1 MLRLRAS
8 LSRPFILLSAITIGI
23 VFLLSTPSHACRGD
37 GCDGGDASARF
48 NAHGITVTAYD
59 GGGTA
64 YNYTASDHAA
74 PGARYVWTLI
84 PACPR
89 NSPNGDDLLCYGATV
104 GCPIP
109 GDVHWRIYYRNLDPA
124 VNDQWHL
131 STTQCLSS
139 NPLLD
144 IAAVKAAVDRL
155 FHQDLPLPGG
165 TLKVQPPNGALVN
178 LPTIFYT
185 TTTEPLHFAV
195 KALGVS
201 VNVTAT
207 PSEYVWHFG
216 DGVTS
221 TTTTPGHPH
230 PNEDVTHT
238 FTEPTTLAPYVTV
251 VWSGTYTISGFDQTF
266 VIVGTVSRDGP
277 PLQLPVR
284 EARTE
289 LVDGT

>member
-1 MLRLRAS
+1 MPRLLGVSASTVLALALLTAPHNAQGGGCGLRQCVGV
-8 LSRPFILLSAITIGI
+8 SAGVTTYGVEI
-23 VFLLSTPSHACRGD
+23 
-37 GCDGGDASARF
+37 
-48 NAHGITVTAYD
+48 TAYD

-64 YNYTASDHAA
+64 YNYSPEGGAVAHAK
-74 PGARYVWTLI
+74 YVWTLI

-89 NSPNGDDLLCYGATV
+89 NTPGGDDLLCYGATV

-139 NPLLD
+139 TPLLD

-165 TLKVQPPNGALVN
+165 TLRVQPPDGALVN

-185 TTTEPLHFAV
+185 TTTQPLHFAV

-201 VNVTAT
+201 VDVTAT

-216 DGVTS
+216 DGDTA

-238 FTEPTTLAPYVTV
+238 YTAPTTLAPYVTV
-251 VWSGTYTISGFDQTF
+251 VWAGTYTISGFDETF
-266 VIVGTVSRDGP
+266 TITGTVSRDGP

-284 EARTE
+284 EARAE
-289 LVDGT
+289 LIDGR

>member
-1 MLRLRAS
+1 VKQMKLYLLVVLIAVG
-8 LSRPFILLSAITIGI
+8 ILQPIAAKANKCSDYRHCTG
-23 VFLLSTPSHACRGD
+23 V
-37 GCDGGDASARF
+37 SARYTAF
-48 NAHGITVTAYD
+48 GVTITAYD

-64 YNYTASDHAA
+64 YDYSARGAST
-74 PGARYVWTLI
+74 GAHYVWTLI

-89 NSPNGDDLLCYGATV
+89 NRPGGDDTLCYGATV

-124 VNDQWHL
+124 VNDPWHL

-139 NPLLD
+139 TPLLD
-144 IAAVKAAVDRL
+144 IAAVKAAVEKL
-155 FHQDLPLPGG
+155 FQQDLPLPGG
-165 TLKVQPPNGALVN
+165 TLRVQPPDGALVN

-185 TTTEPLHFAV
+185 TTTQPLHFAV

-201 VNVTAT
+201 VDVTAT

-216 DGVTS
+216 DGDTA

-230 PNEDVTHT
+230 PSEDVTHT
-238 FTEPTTLAPYVTV
+238 YTQPAAGLAPYVTV
-251 VWSGTYTISGFDQTF
+251 VWSGTYTISGFDETF
-266 VIVGTVSRDGP
+266 TITGTVSRDGP

-284 EARTE
+284 EARAE
-289 LVDGT
+289 LIDGQ